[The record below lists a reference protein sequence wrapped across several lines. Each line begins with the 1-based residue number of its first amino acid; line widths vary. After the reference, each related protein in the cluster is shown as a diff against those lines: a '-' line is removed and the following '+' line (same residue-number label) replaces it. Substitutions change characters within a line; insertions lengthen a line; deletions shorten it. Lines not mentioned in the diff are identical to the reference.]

1 MLSPA
6 DLVDRAA
13 LMGVTTLALTDHDTL
28 DGIAAVR
35 EQAKLHEM
43 KIISGIE
50 FSSVWNG
57 VGIHILG
64 LGFDEQHPV
73 MLEAVA
79 NQESRRYQRAEAIAQ
94 RLEKKGVTGIWEE
107 TLRIANGAQVG
118 RPHFAQALIELG
130 KVSNMAQAFKKY
142 LGAGK
147 PGDVKMLWP
156 EMHEVIS
163 WISQSGGVAV
173 IAHPDKYKLT
183 GSKLKCLINVFSD
196 AGGHGI
202 EVAGASMESSFAARM
217 AQHCEEFNLLGS
229 QGSDFHGPKPWSE
242 LGKFSR
248 MPSSVTP
255 VWSHWN

>member
-1 MLSPA
+1 MLSPE

-28 DGIAAVR
+28 DGIAAAR
-35 EQAKLHEM
+35 AQAKQHGM
-43 KIISGIE
+43 QIISGIE
-50 FSSVWNG
+50 FSSVWKG
-57 VGIHILG
+57 VGIHIVG
-64 LGFDEQHPV
+64 LGFDEHHPV
-73 MLEAVA
+73 ILEAVA
-79 NQESRRYQRAEAIAQ
+79 NQEARRQQRAETIAQ
-94 RLEKKGVTGIWEE
+94 RLEKKGIEGIWEK
-107 TLRIANGAQVG
+107 TLSIANGAQVG

-163 WISQSGGVAV
+163 WVEQSGGVAV

-183 GSKLKCLINVFSD
+183 GSKLKCMINVFSE

-202 EVAGASMESSFAARM
+202 EVAGGNMESSFAARM
-217 AQHCEEFNLLGS
+217 AQHCDEFNLLGS

-248 MPSSVTP
+248 MPANVTP